1 MGNIE
6 TFIAIA
12 IAATIVSL
20 RNEKMKEKAKK
31 QQQLDEMLK
40 NKEPIKL
47 DKEKIEKEVE
57 TKKKK

>member
-1 MGNIE
+1 MGNLE

-12 IAATIVSL
+12 IAATIVSY

-40 NKEPIKL
+40 DKKPIEL
-47 DKEKIEKEVE
+47 DKEKIVKNA
-57 TKKKK
+57 KKK